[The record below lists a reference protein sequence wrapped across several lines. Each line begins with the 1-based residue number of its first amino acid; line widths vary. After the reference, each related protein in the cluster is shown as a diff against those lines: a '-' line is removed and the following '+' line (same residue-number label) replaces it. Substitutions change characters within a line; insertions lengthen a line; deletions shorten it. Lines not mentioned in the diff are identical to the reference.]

1 MVEEKVKLERE
12 RIEEQWKLRE
22 TRMQETLRFEK
33 IELQNQL
40 KQFETGILTQA
51 MRMLRDPS
59 SVPDPKTMEL
69 LFLNKISQPIPTG
82 DEIKGIDNTCVEVAL
97 VDSTTRVIV
106 DVGPVSSSSVEIVAL
121 EDGAEDLTAGEFDEK
136 IVKVEGKLPLLE
148 GNVCKL
154 EGGRGV
160 LKNVKFRHHATDVKP
175 PMFRLGAR
183 IVEKFDGIIVKEA
196 MTESFE
202 VKSYRNKYSKK
213 IEFPDLESKIWV
225 LKNIQRRGNIHK
237 RLQAKEIDTVGEFL
251 IQLLINHEELK
262 NDIVGLK
269 GKKWEDTISHANK
282 CQSDRMYCYI
292 NSHENSA
299 VVFDIFGKLQGLCSE
314 GQYAAANMLSENKKV
329 DADKLFSYALEHWEN
344 VKPFDDPNSLQEH
357 IAAVKTSFNLSNSVT
372 PGHHDTNR
380 GPGASEMVAE
390 SIDSKYLNPLIDH
403 PRILTSGVDT
413 LVCRDWFGTDDS
425 GYMVDSTLRPD
436 LYSDMDLGWILDDS
450 DIGSVVYGNGVR
462 QQDFIHDMNNIVAS
476 INETGIMLAESEV
489 IPSSTVWR
497 KYRMLFRCI
506 SKWRLIRKMSK
517 FEANPAWKRQK
528 IC

>member
-12 RIEEQWKLRE
+12 RIEEQWKLSD

-51 MRMLRDPS
+51 MRMLQVPS
-59 SVPDPKTMEL
+59 PKNMEL

-213 IEFPDLESKIWV
+213 IEFPNLESKIWV

-262 NDIVGLK
+262 NNIVGLK
-269 GKKWEDTISHANK
+269 GKKWEDT
-282 CQSDRMYCYI
+282 
-292 NSHENSA
+292 
-299 VVFDIFGKLQGLCSE
+299 
-314 GQYAAANMLSENKKV
+314 
-329 DADKLFSYALEHWEN
+329 
-344 VKPFDDPNSLQEH
+344 
-357 IAAVKTSFNLSNSVT
+357 
-372 PGHHDTNR
+372 
-380 GPGASEMVAE
+380 
-390 SIDSKYLNPLIDH
+390 
-403 PRILTSGVDT
+403 
-413 LVCRDWFGTDDS
+413 
-425 GYMVDSTLRPD
+425 
-436 LYSDMDLGWILDDS
+436 
-450 DIGSVVYGNGVR
+450 
-462 QQDFIHDMNNIVAS
+462 
-476 INETGIMLAESEV
+476 
-489 IPSSTVWR
+489 
-497 KYRMLFRCI
+497 
-506 SKWRLIRKMSK
+506 
-517 FEANPAWKRQK
+517 
-528 IC
+528 